1 MYGEFLKCL
10 RSSPDLLASSLVAG
24 ERLLPETMGQIIN
37 SLVSGLF
44 GSCLLPEDKV
54 IVLRLLKNLTELQLV
69 PSDDPRRYSVLIGI
83 LF

>member
-10 RSSPDLLASSLVAG
+10 RISPDLLASCLVAG
-24 ERLLPETMGQIIN
+24 ERMMPEVMLQIIH

-69 PSDDPRRYSVLIGI
+69 PSDDPRR
-83 LF
+83 